1 MPGSDRPSSPSR
13 ALRGRGSEC
22 EVLVRLL
29 DELRAGH
36 SSVLVLRGD
45 PGIGKTAL
53 LDFMA
58 DAAADLTVARAG
70 GVESEMEL
78 TFAALHQI
86 CGPMLHRMERLPRPQ
101 YDALATAFG
110 LTSGPAPDRFL
121 VGLAVLSLMSEVA
134 EELPL
139 VCLIDDAHWLD
150 RASAQAL
157 AFAAR
162 RLLAEPVLLVFAT
175 REPGADYTGLPE
187 LTVEGLPDADARDLL
202 NSVLP
207 WPLDEQV
214 RERILAETHGNPL
227 ALLELPRGHS
237 PSELTGGF
245 GVPDPL
251 PLSGR
256 IEQSF
261 EHQLAAL
268 PTQTRRLMQLA
279 AADPVGD
286 QALLWRAAAKLR
298 IPASAAAPAA
308 DAGLLDLGA
317 HVRFRHPLVRSAA
330 YRSASLQERQDAHRA
345 LADVTDPQ
353 TDPDRRAWHRANAS
367 SGPDEEVA
375 AELER
380 CAGRALSRGGLAAAA
395 AFLERATTLTANRAR
410 QAERALAAAHA
421 KIQAGAFDAAQ
432 KLVAIAELL
441 PLDQLQLMR
450 ADLIR
455 AKLAFAAQRSG
466 DAAGLLLKA
475 AHRLEQS
482 DLESARTTYLD
493 AMSAAMYST
502 RLACPEGSLSA
513 VAQAVRAA
521 PPGSRPQRAPDL
533 LLDGLAANLAEGYSA
548 GLPLLRGALS
558 TSAGE
563 MCVETELRWLAL
575 AGIAAVHVWDAERWA
590 ELSAQRVEVARS
602 VGALSELPL
611 ALSMRVQ
618 LLFVAGELTAAE
630 SLIDEIQA
638 TTAATGSTQTPFS
651 ALGLAAI
658 QGREGDLA
666 VLVESTLKEVTP
678 RGEGIGITATE
689 WATALLYNGLGRY
702 DAALAAAEQGSRHLD
717 DLGFGPWCLPE
728 LIEAAARA
736 GATAQAADALRRLSE
751 MTTASGTDWALGMEA
766 RSRALLSEGEGA
778 DRLYQEA
785 IQRLARTRMRTEL
798 ARAHLVYGEW
808 LRRENRRVDA
818 REQLRTAHEMLT
830 AMGAQGFADRARR
843 ELLATGET
851 VRKRSRTVESA
862 RDLTT
867 QEVLIARLA
876 RDGLSTPEISTQ
888 LFISPR
894 TVEWHLRNVF
904 TKLGINSRRQL
915 RAATLRPAARSVLS
929 S

>member
-1 MPGSDRPSSPSR
+1 
-13 ALRGRGSEC
+13 
-22 EVLVRLL
+22 VLVRRL

-36 SSVLVLRGD
+36 SAVLVLRGD
-45 PGIGKTAL
+45 AGIGKTAL

-58 DAAADLTVARAG
+58 DAATDLTVARAG

-101 YDALATAFG
+101 HDALATAFG
-110 LTSGPAPDRFL
+110 LTAGRAPDRFL

-134 EELPL
+134 EERPL
-139 VCLIDDAHWLD
+139 LCLIDDAHWLD

-175 REPGADYTGLPE
+175 REAGADFTGLPE

-202 NSVLP
+202 SSVLP
-207 WPLDEQV
+207 WPLDERV
-214 RERILAETHGNPL
+214 RERILAETRGNPL

-237 PSELTGGF
+237 PLELTGGF
-245 GVPDPL
+245 GVPDAL

-261 EHQLAAL
+261 GHQLAAL

-286 QALLWRAAAKLR
+286 QALLWRAAELLR
-298 IPASAAAPAA
+298 IPTSSAAPAA
-308 DAGLLDLGA
+308 DAGLLDLGT

-345 LADVTDPQ
+345 LAEVTDPQ

-367 SGPDEEVA
+367 SGPDDDVA

-380 CAGRALSRGGLAAAA
+380 CAGRARSRGGLAAAA
-395 AFLERATTLTANRAR
+395 AFLERATTLTADRAR

-421 KIQAGAFDAAQ
+421 KVQTGAFDAAQ
-432 KLVAIAELL
+432 KLLAIAELL
-441 PLDQLQLMR
+441 PLDHLQRIR

-455 AKLAFAAQRSG
+455 AQLAFAAQRSG
-466 DAAGLLLKA
+466 EAAELLLRA
-475 AHRLEQS
+475 AHRLEQT
-482 DLESARTTYLD
+482 DLESARRTYLD
-493 AMSAAMYST
+493 AMSAAMYVT
-502 RLACPEGSLSA
+502 RLASPEGSLLA

-521 PPGSRPQRAPDL
+521 PPLARPRRAPDL
-533 LLDGLAANLAEGYSA
+533 LLDGLAANLSEGYSA
-548 GLPLLRGALS
+548 ALPLLRCALS
-558 TSAGE
+558 ASAGE
-563 MCVETELRWLAL
+563 MCVESELRWLAL
-575 AGIAAVHVWDAERWA
+575 AGIAAVHLWDDARWD
-590 ELSAQRVEVARS
+590 ELSGQRVDVARS
-602 VGALSELPL
+602 AGALSELPL
-611 ALSMRVQ
+611 ALSMRVH

-630 SLIDEIQA
+630 SLVEEAQA
-638 TTAATGSTQTPFS
+638 TTAATGSTQTPFG
-651 ALGLAAI
+651 ALGLAAMY
-658 QGREGDLA
+658 GREADLA
-666 VLVESTLKEVTP
+666 VLVESTVKDVTP

-702 DAALAAAEQGSRHLD
+702 DAALAAAEQGSQHLD
-717 DLGFGPWCLPE
+717 NLGFGPWCLVE
-728 LIEAAARA
+728 LIEAAVRA
-736 GATAQAADALRRLSE
+736 GATAQAGEALRRLSE
-751 MTTASGTDWALGMEA
+751 MTTASGTDWALGVET
-766 RSRALLSEGEGA
+766 RSRALLSEGQVA

-785 IQRLARTRMRTEL
+785 IQRLARTRVRAEL

-818 REQLRTAHEMLT
+818 REQLRTAHEMFT
-830 AMGAQGFADRARR
+830 AMGALGFADRARR

-851 VRKRSRTVESA
+851 VRKRRRTLESA
-862 RDLTT
+862 GDLTA
-867 QEVLIARLA
+867 QEALIARLA

-894 TVEWHLRNVF
+894 TVEWHLSNVF

-915 RAATLRPAARSVLS
+915 RAAALRPAARPVPST
-929 S
+929 